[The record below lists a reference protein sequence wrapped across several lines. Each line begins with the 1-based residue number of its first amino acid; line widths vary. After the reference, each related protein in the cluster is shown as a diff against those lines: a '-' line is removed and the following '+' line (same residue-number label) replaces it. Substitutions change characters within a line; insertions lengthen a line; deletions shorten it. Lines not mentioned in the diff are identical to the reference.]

1 MNTVSESLHAPCVS
15 AMQTGLYS
23 HRLRSHS
30 LEHGT
35 LHGDLVAHLKLS
47 VSHAGPRIRSMR
59 GARWTG
65 CPLMGAVGRSTM
77 PQRCCHLALPLVLPL
92 VSVMS
97 VSARLLMILKV
108 RDPSRLPNHT
118 CIECLNWCSV
128 LSQKDLK
135 FFNWKVPSDMYT
147 PSPSRSRYEIISP
160 GVA

>member
-23 HRLRSHS
+23 HRLSSHF
-30 LEHGT
+30 LEQGI
-35 LHGDLVAHLKLS
+35 LHGDLAARLKLS

-65 CPLMGAVGRSTM
+65 CPLMGAVGRLTM
-77 PQRCCHLALPLVLPL
+77 PQRCFLASLLVLPL

-97 VSARLLMILKV
+97 VCARLLVILKV
-108 RDPSRLPNHT
+108 RDPSRLPDHT
-118 CIECLNWCSV
+118 CTECLNLCYV

-160 GVA
+160 GVS